1 MTITEVSE
9 KFDLTQDT
17 LRYYE
22 RIGLIPQV
30 NRTKSGVRDYT
41 EKSCGWIELAKCMR
55 SAGIPIESLIEYCAL
70 TQQGDSTITAR
81 KELLVEERKKLEEK
95 MKKKDITVSFS
106 EDVIDKVAK
115 EGFDEQFGAR
125 PIQRFIQDNIEDLFA
140 KQLLEDKIKRGDRL
154 NLTVQD
160 NKITISPSV

>member
-9 KFDLTQDT
+9 KFDLSQDT

-41 EKSCGWIELAKCMR
+41 EESFGWIELAKCMR

-81 KELLVEERKKLEEK
+81 KELLVEERKKLVGK
-95 MKKKDITVSFS
+95 MEAILKS
-106 EDVIDKVAK
+106 
-115 EGFDEQFGAR
+115 
-125 PIQRFIQDNIEDLFA
+125 L
-140 KQLLEDKIKRGDRL
+140 DRL
-154 NLTVQD
+154 NY
-160 NKITISPSV
+160 KIDRYEKAEVTGVLSWDK